1 MIKHKEYKN
10 VFIGIGSNQG
20 DRKSCIFSALEEIR
34 SFGDLVSISGLYETE
49 PFGSIEQSDFLNA
62 VVQVST
68 ALAPDELLTRLQHVE
83 QRLGRVRKEKWG
95 PRTLD
100 LDILIFDQLLLKSET
115 LVVPHPGLSERLFV
129 LVPLCE
135 IASQYNVPGLNKTV
149 EQLLKETP
157 DGSRIE
163 LYATSN
169 AVWEKLKEV

>member
-20 DRKSCIFSALEEIR
+20 DREGSIYSALEEIR
-34 SFGDLVSISGLYETE
+34 FFGDLVSISGLYETE
-49 PFGSIEQSDFLNA
+49 PFGSIEQPDFLNA
-62 VVQVST
+62 VVQIHTDLV
-68 ALAPDELLTRLQHVE
+68 PDALLTHLQDIE
-83 QRLGRVRKEKWG
+83 QKLGRVRKEKWG

-100 LDILIFDQLLLKSET
+100 LDILIFDQLVLKSET
-115 LVVPHPGLSERLFV
+115 LVVPHPGLSERRFV

-135 IASQYNVPGLNKTV
+135 IAPQYVVPGLNKTV
-149 EQLLKETP
+149 EQLLRETP
-157 DGSRIE
+157 DRNRIE